1 MGGAERCASLWSWP
15 ITFLNTVLK
24 DGWSYLDVKLIQGS
38 SGAGAFGSSVAS
50 EAGAGSVGWEMGAG
64 AWAGGGCGAG
74 GAWGAGDASG
84 FASGVG
90 GGAISTG
97 GAALRMARRRV
108 AVSAKLL
115 SAKLVRTLE

>member
-15 ITFLNTVLK
+15 ITFLNTVSK

-38 SGAGAFGSSVAS
+38 SGVGAFGSSLAS

-64 AWAGGGCGAG
+64 AWAGGVC
-74 GAWGAGDASG
+74 GAGDASG